1 MELDKKERK
10 QKKTT
15 KRKAELKPGDFWLML
30 IVMILVIFGLIMVF
44 SASYY
49 YSISQAGNAYSNLLR
64 HGLWV
69 ILGIGVMILGASID
83 YRIYRK
89 AAVPFVIIIGV
100 LLILVPFIG
109 TTVNGA
115 TRWLSIG
122 PITIMPGELA
132 KPAVILFTAWYL
144 SEKPDRIKSAVRG
157 ILPLIAL
164 AGVYGALIIKQ
175 PNLSTAITV
184 CGIVVEMMLVAGM
197 KWRYF
202 FGAAGIGAGGIL
214 SILMFARGS
223 YWYTRLTSFTDPFA
237 DPLNDGYQAVQS
249 LLALG
254 SGGLFGVGL
263 GKSVQKNL
271 YLPEPQNDFILA
283 IIGEELGY
291 IGVLAL
297 IVVYCL
303 FVWRGSHIAM
313 NSPDQ
318 FGMLLASGIV
328 LMVAIQVILNIA
340 VVTSSMPATG
350 INLPFVSY
358 GGNAL
363 LIFMFCSGVL
373 INISRHGPKTT
384 GVK

>member
-49 YSISQAGNAYSNLLR
+49 YSISQAGNAYSYLLR

-184 CGIVVEMMLVAGM
+184 CGIVVAMMLVAGM

-214 SILMFARGS
+214 SILMFTRGS